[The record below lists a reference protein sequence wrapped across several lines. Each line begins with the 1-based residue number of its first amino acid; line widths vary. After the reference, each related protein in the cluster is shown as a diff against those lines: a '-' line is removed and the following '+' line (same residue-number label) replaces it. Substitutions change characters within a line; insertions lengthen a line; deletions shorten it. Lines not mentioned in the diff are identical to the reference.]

1 VVSEGVT
8 ALGTTE
14 YELLAERISE
24 YRVCL
29 LAIEEELLDALDSL
43 AKEVPEPAPAQE

>member
-1 VVSEGVT
+1 VSQGITE
-8 ALGTTE
+8 LGTAE

-29 LAIEEELLDALDSL
+29 LAIEEELLDALQSL
-43 AKEVPEPAPAQE
+43 ASEVREPAPAQQ